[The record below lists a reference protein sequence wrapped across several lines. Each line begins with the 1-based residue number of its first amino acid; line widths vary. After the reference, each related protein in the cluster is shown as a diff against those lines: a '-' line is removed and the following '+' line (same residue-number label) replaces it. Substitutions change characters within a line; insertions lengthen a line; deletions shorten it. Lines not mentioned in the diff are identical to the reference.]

1 MSILVTHKWNKPHP
15 QKLGEEFMN
24 HCKNLMIN
32 SDVKPTELRIWVN
45 NNWRGVDL
53 QATVELQLLICS
65 ELREGGALI
74 HHHYYGE
81 ELN

>member
-1 MSILVTHKWNKPHP
+1 
-15 QKLGEEFMN
+15 MN